1 MSSESSD
8 WGFQAGFGF
17 NQSKESL
24 LLFSLIIPIVAT
36 TPATTPVPAPP
47 TPPVS
52 HCLPTESTA
61 FSCTLTNGKNVSI
74 CTTPNFEDTL
84 EGQLVY
90 RYGKLGAVE
99 LSYPENPALWQ
110 QSFQAERYT
119 RPMPMA
125 TTDLR
130 LRFERNDWGYTVY
143 QTNHC
148 EPKDF
153 TSDPALE
160 DQEVVCSD
168 ASGLIVRHPKNPEMH
183 LSCRS
188 NQGHSSKFFK
198 LVFALELVI
207 Q

>member
-1 MSSESSD
+1 MNSESSD
-8 WGFQAGFGF
+8 WVFQVDFGF

-24 LLFSLIIPIVAT
+24 LLFSLITPIVAT
-36 TPATTPVPAPP
+36 TPITAPEAARPVRPA
-47 TPPVS
+47 S
-52 HCLPTESTA
+52 HCTAAESTA

-74 CTTPNFEDTL
+74 CSTPNFEETM

-130 LRFERNDWGYTVY
+130 LRFERNDWSYTVY

-160 DQEVVCSD
+160 DHEVVCSD

-183 LSCRS
+183 LSCS
-188 NQGHSSKFFK
+188 SIQGHSSKFFK

-207 Q
+207 R

>member
-1 MSSESSD
+1 MT
-8 WGFQAGFGF
+8 Q
-17 NQSKESL
+17 
-24 LLFSLIIPIVAT
+24 IVAT
-36 TPATTPVPAPP
+36 TPIAAPEAAPPAPP
-47 TPPVS
+47 AS
-52 HCLPTESTA
+52 HCTADESPA

-74 CTTPNFEDTL
+74 CTTPNFEETL

-99 LSYPENPALWQ
+99 LNYPENPVLWQ
-110 QSFQAERYT
+110 QAFQAERYT

-130 LRFERNDWGYTVY
+130 LSFERKGWNYTVY
-143 QTNHC
+143 QTDHC

-153 TSDPALE
+153 ISDPTSG
-160 DQEVVCSD
+160 DQEMVCSD
-168 ASGLIVRHPKNPEMH
+168 ASGLIVSHPKKSKTY
-183 LSCRS
+183 LSCS
-188 NQGHSSKFFK
+188 SIQGHSSKFFK